1 MIIAIPVTGEDLC
14 AHFGHCEHFA
24 LVEVDDQSR
33 QVKGVTLVQPPPHQP
48 GLLPRWLHERGV
60 TTVIAGG
67 IGLRAQQLLA
77 ELGIEVIAGVPAT
90 NPQQLVEEYLTG
102 QLASGNNPCHH

>member
-1 MIIAIPVTGEDLC
+1 
-14 AHFGHCEHFA
+14 

>member
-14 AHFGHCEHFA
+14 AHFGHCQHFA

-33 QVKGVTLVQPPPHQP
+33 QVKCVTLVQPPPHQP

-67 IGLRAQQLLA
+67 IGLRARQLLE

-102 QLASGNNPCHH
+102 RLASGNNPCHH

>member
-24 LVEVDDQSR
+24 LVKIDDQSR
-33 QVKGVTLVQPPPHQP
+33 QVESVILVQPPPHQP
-48 GLLPRWLHERGV
+48 GVLPRWLHERGV

-67 IGLRAQQLLA
+67 IGPRAQQLLA
-77 ELGIEVIAGVPAT
+77 ELGIKVIVGAAT
-90 NPQQLVEEYLTG
+90 RNPQQLVEDYLAGRLAIG
-102 QLASGNNPCHH
+102 QNPCDH